1 MSTRAVRVIASKLV
15 FFLLVLASF
24 VPFAFTQGSWSVVK
38 TFPIAGAGAWD
49 YVTFDSDNHR
59 LYVPRTTDT
68 MVIDADSGKVIAD
81 IPGQKRAHGVAL
93 VPRVGRG
100 FISDGGGKGAVLV
113 FDLKTNAVL
122 GTIVAQPDADGVIYD
137 KNSDRVLVV
146 SGDGG
151 VLMTLKPDV
160 ALPDGKI
167 EQTIELGGAPEFLAA
182 DPTGRVYINLMDKN
196 TVAVVDLKQ
205 AKVVSHWPVAP
216 GGAPVGMSID
226 PEKHRI
232 FIGCRN
238 PQKLIIMS
246 TDDGKVLASLPIG
259 SGVDATKFD
268 GAQIF
273 ASCGDGKLHVV
284 QETPSGGFDMVQTI
298 QTPAGARTMDIDRST
313 STIYLP
319 TAEFEPSKPGTR
331 PSPKPDTFK
340 IVVVRKSSS

>member
-1 MSTRAVRVIASKLV
+1 MPKRAICTIASRLLFFSAVLPSLV
-15 FFLLVLASF
+15 PLAFSQ
-24 VPFAFTQGSWSVVK
+24 PNWSVARK
-38 TFPIAGAGAWD
+38 MHIGGPGAWD

-93 VPRVGRG
+93 VPNVGRG
-100 FISDGGGKGAVLV
+100 FISDGGGEGAILV
-113 FDLKTNAVL
+113 FDLKTDAVL
-122 GTIVAQPDADGVIYD
+122 GKIAAQPDADGIIYD
-137 KNSDRVLVV
+137 KYSDRVLVV

-151 VLMTLKPDV
+151 VLMTLKPNV

-182 DPTGRVYINLMDKN
+182 DPAGKIYINLMDKN
-196 TVAVVDLKQ
+196 TVAVVDFKQ
-205 AKVVSHWPVAP
+205 AKVVSRWPVAP

-226 PEKHRI
+226 TEKHRL

-246 TDDGKVLASLPIG
+246 TDDGKVLAALTIG

-268 GAQIF
+268 GSQIF

-284 QETPSGGFDMVQTI
+284 QEKSSGTFDMVQTV
-298 QTPAGARTMDIDRST
+298 QTPAGARTMDVDRST
-313 STIYLP
+313 GTIYLP
-319 TAEFEPSKPGTR
+319 TAEFEPAKQGARSQTKPE
-331 PSPKPDTFK
+331 TFML
-340 IVVVRKSSS
+340 VVVRKS

>member
-1 MSTRAVRVIASKLV
+1 MPTRVVRVIASKLV
-15 FFLLVLASF
+15 FFLLVSASF
-24 VPFAFTQGSWSVVK
+24 APFAFTQARLSVVK
-38 TFPIAGAGAWD
+38 KFPIGGAGAWD

-81 IPGQKRAHGVAL
+81 IPGQKRVHGVAL
-93 VPRVGRG
+93 VPKVGRG
-100 FISDGGGKGAVLV
+100 FISDGGGEGAILV

-122 GTIVAQPDADGVIYD
+122 GRISAQPDADGIIYD

-182 DPTGRVYINLMDKN
+182 DPTGKVYINLMDKN
-196 TVAVVDLKQ
+196 MVAVVDLKQ
-205 AKVVSHWPVAP
+205 AKVVSRWPVAP

-226 PEKHRI
+226 IEKHRL

-246 TDDGKVLASLPIG
+246 TDDGKVLAALPIG
-259 SGVDATKFD
+259 SGVDATKFND
-268 GAQIF
+268 SRIF

-284 QETPSGGFDMVQTI
+284 QETSSGTFNMVQTV

-313 STIYLP
+313 GTIYMP
-319 TAEFEPSKPGTR
+319 TAEFEPAKPGVR
-331 PSPKPDTFK
+331 PSPKPDTFM
-340 IVVVRKSSS
+340 IVVVRKS

>member
-1 MSTRAVRVIASKLV
+1 MPKRPICLIASRIL

-38 TFPIAGAGAWD
+38 TFHIGGTGAWD
-49 YVTFDSDNHR
+49 YVTFDSDSHR

-93 VPRVGRG
+93 VPKVGRG
-100 FISDGGGKGAVLV
+100 FISDGGGEGAVLV
-113 FDLKTNAVL
+113 FDLKTNEVL
-122 GTIVAQPDADGVIYD
+122 GKVTAQPDADGIIYD
-137 KNSDRVLVV
+137 KSSDRILVV

-151 VLMTLKPDV
+151 VLMSLKPDV
-160 ALPDGKI
+160 VLPGGKI

-182 DPTGRVYINLMDKN
+182 DATGRVYINLMDKN

-205 AKVVSHWPVAP
+205 AKVLSRWPVAP

-226 PEKHRI
+226 SEKHRL

-246 TDDGKVLASLPIG
+246 ADNGRVLAALPIG

-268 GAQIF
+268 GSHIF
-273 ASCGDGKLHVV
+273 ASCGDGKLHVI
-284 QETPSGGFDMVQTI
+284 QETSFGSFDMGQTVR
-298 QTPAGARTMDIDRST
+298 TPSGARTMDIDRST
-313 STIYLP
+313 GTIYLP
-319 TAEFEPSKPGTR
+319 TAEFEPSKQGAR
-331 PSPKPDTFK
+331 PSTKPDTFM
-340 IVVVRKSSS
+340 IVVVRKS